1 MPGLFQ
7 ALEIGKRA
15 LLSHQFGL
23 QTIGHNIANVNTP
36 GYSRQRVEISST
48 YPLATTLGIVG
59 TGVRVHDIRRIQD
72 LFLGQQFREDNKSLG
87 QWRYKE
93 KIMDQVESL
102 ISEPNDNTLSDLLNK
117 FWDSW
122 ADLSTNPNS
131 VSSRVAI
138 LEQANLVVNSFHQT
152 AKQLDSLRDSVDSDL
167 VNMTAEI
174 NRLSKEIGNLNEQI
188 KTMELGGVKA
198 NDLRDAR
205 DFLVD
210 QLSEYI
216 DVNTIEQK
224 NGGMTVF
231 IGAMALVDGPDHL
244 EIAPKVLNRDGKLEH
259 ELVWK
264 GTDVK
269 IKNLNGQLKGLID
282 SRDKIIPSYM
292 EELDV
297 LARTIIEEVNAIH
310 RSGFGLNGT
319 TGVNFFE
326 TSLLTAAGIRINPD
340 LASDPGRIAAS
351 LSGEVGDNRIALAIC
366 DLKDRAV
373 MVNGSTT
380 INDFYNGFVGQLGME
395 AREARSFTKNY
406 ELLLNQTENSRQA
419 VQGVSLD
426 EEMTNMVR
434 CQHAYDA
441 AARVITTID
450 QALDTVISK
459 LGIVGR

>member
-1 MPGLFQ
+1 MAGLFQ

-36 GYSRQRVEISST
+36 GFSRQRVQITST
-48 YPLATTLGIVG
+48 YPETTTLGIVG
-59 TGVRVHDIRRIQD
+59 TGVQVYDIQRIQD
-72 LFLGQQFREDNKSLG
+72 LFLGQQFREDNKLLG

-93 KIMDQVESL
+93 KVMDQVESL
-102 ISEPNDNTLSDLLNK
+102 VSEPNDNTLSDLLNK

-152 AKQLDSLRDSVDSDL
+152 AKQLDALRDSVDRDL
-167 VNMTAEI
+167 VNVTEEI

-188 KTMELGGVKA
+188 KSMELGGVKA

-205 DFLVD
+205 DLLLD

-244 EIAPKVLNRDGKLEH
+244 EIASKVLNRDGRLEH

-269 IKNLNGQLKGLID
+269 ISNLNGQLKGLID
-282 SRDKIIPSYM
+282 SRDRVIPSYM

-297 LARTIIEEVNAIH
+297 LARTIIEEVNALH
-310 RSGFGLNGT
+310 RSGYGLNGT

-340 LASDPGRIAAS
+340 LASDPARIAAS
-351 LSGEVGDNRIALAIC
+351 LSGEVGDNRIALAIN
-366 DLKDRAV
+366 DLRNRAV

-380 INDFYNGFVGQLGME
+380 INDYYNGFVGQLGME

-406 ELLLNQTENSRQA
+406 ELLLNQTENARQA

-426 EEMTNMVR
+426 EEMANMVR
-434 CQHAYDA
+434 SQHAYDA

-459 LGIVGR
+459 MGIVGR